1 MVLYISFTGLI
12 FFQILAKNPKGL
24 AFGFPEKFQFAAKT
38 DLNSVFLGHK
48 THILDRLHIMVP
60 YISFHKFF
68 KIHISAE
75 NRKGLAFGFTEKHY
89 FAEKLTKT
97 PYFLVINHIFLIG
110 YTQWSRIYVFMSF
123 LKKSNFGSKSKMV
136 SLQFYR
142 KMPHCAENW
151 PKLSIS
157 SS

>member
-1 MVLYISFTGLI
+1 MPDWLHIMVLYISFTGLI

-123 LKKSNFGSKSKMV
+123 
-136 SLQFYR
+136 
-142 KMPHCAENW
+142 
-151 PKLSIS
+151 
-157 SS
+157 